1 MAASLVVLIS
11 GSGSNLQSIIDATQ
25 NGILK
30 GEAIVTHVLSNRK
43 NAYGL
48 ERASK
53 AGIPTSVHPL
63 LPYKKEYGNEVG
75 RKKYDTDLS
84 EKIIALK
91 PSLVVCAGWMHILSP
106 EVLAP
111 LENRNIG
118 IINLHPALPGAFN
131 GIHAIERAFEA
142 AQQGKITKTGAMV
155 HWVITEV
162 DGGKPILVQEVSIEP
177 QDTVETL
184 ENKIHNIEHKILVEA
199 IHNIV
204 SATTDA

>member
-1 MAASLVVLIS
+1 MVASLVVLIS

-30 GEAIVTHVLSNRK
+30 GEAIVSHVLSNRK

-53 AGIPTSVHPL
+53 VGIPTSVHPL
-63 LPYKKEYGNEVG
+63 LPYKKEYGNDLG
-75 RKKYDTDLS
+75 RNKYDTDLA
-84 EKIIALK
+84 ERIIALK

-106 EVLAP
+106 EVLGP
-111 LENRNIG
+111 LERRNIG

-155 HWVITEV
+155 HWVVTEV
-162 DGGKPILVQEVSIEP
+162 DGGKPILIQEIPIESS
-177 QDTVETL
+177 DTVETL
-184 ENKIHNIEHKILVEA
+184 EDKIHGVEHKILVEA
-199 IHNIV
+199 IHNII
-204 SATTDA
+204 STTSDT

>member
-30 GEAIVTHVLSNRK
+30 GKAVVSHVLSNRK

-63 LPYKKEYGNEVG
+63 LPYKKEYGNEIG
-75 RKKYDTDLS
+75 RNKYDTDLA
-84 EKIIALK
+84 ERIIALK

-106 EVLAP
+106 EVLGP
-111 LENRNIG
+111 LEKQKIG

-142 AQQGKITKTGAMV
+142 AREGKITKTGAMV

-162 DGGKPILVQEVSIEP
+162 DGGKPILIQEVPIESS
-177 QDTVETL
+177 DTVETL
-184 ENKIHNIEHKILVEA
+184 EDKIHGVEHKILVEA

-204 SATTDA
+204 SATSDS